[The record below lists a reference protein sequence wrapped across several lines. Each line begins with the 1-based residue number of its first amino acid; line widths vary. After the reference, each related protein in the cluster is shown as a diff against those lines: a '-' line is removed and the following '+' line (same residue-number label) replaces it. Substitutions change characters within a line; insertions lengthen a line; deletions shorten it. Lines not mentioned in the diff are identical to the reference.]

1 MKGKTVAELHQKFRG
16 GVTSC
21 DPIYI
26 LYKYLDKIIE
36 GTILYNF
43 KIFGQKIENF
53 TLLTETFG
61 GTGAP
66 PLYTILRQWGKIVR
80 FFNLL

>member
-1 MKGKTVAELHQKFRG
+1 MFGLVAELDQTFRG
-16 GVTSC
+16 GGKSW

-26 LYKYLDKIIE
+26 LYKYLDKIIG

-43 KIFGQKIENF
+43 KIFGRKIGNF

-61 GTGAP
+61 GRVHP
-66 PLYTILRQWGKIVR
+66 PLYTMLRH
-80 FFNLL
+80 